1 MNNFLRG
8 VAQAAAETFEMRG
21 PVLEVGSYQVA
32 GQESIAD
39 LRGLFPGKAFIGT
52 DMRPGDGVDRIENV
66 ESLSFADDCMGT
78 VIAMNVFEHVEKFW
92 LGFDEIQRVLRPDGV
107 ALISCP
113 FYFHIHDYPSDYW
126 RFTPEALDSLFHT
139 ADAKILGWHGAKARP
154 ANVWMVAFG
163 KQYGSIDESDR
174 QRFHDRI
181 KRYAHE
187 PIRWSKTIRYN
198 LCRIFVGRGNF
209 APYLD
214 LERFDTKLSLAAT
227 ADTKVKA
234 A

>member
-8 VAQAAAETFEMRG
+8 VAQAAVESFKMRG
-21 PVLEVGSYQVA
+21 PILEVGSYQVA
-32 GQESIAD
+32 GQECIAD
-39 LRGLFPGKAFIGT
+39 LRGLFPGKEFIGT
-52 DMRPGDGVDRIENV
+52 DMRPGDGVDRVENV
-66 ESLSFADDCMGT
+66 QALSFPDDSMGT

-139 ADAKILGWHGAKARP
+139 AGVKILGWHGAKSRP

-163 KQYGSIDESDR
+163 KQYGVVDESDR
-174 QRFHDRI
+174 QRFHGKI
-181 KRYAHE
+181 KQHARE
-187 PIRWSKTIRYN
+187 PISWSKTIRYN
-198 LCRIFVGRGNF
+198 LCRIMVGRGHF
-209 APYLD
+209 SPSLD
-214 LERFDTKLSLAAT
+214 QERFDTRLSLNELSVAQSEAA
-227 ADTKVKA
+227 
-234 A
+234 